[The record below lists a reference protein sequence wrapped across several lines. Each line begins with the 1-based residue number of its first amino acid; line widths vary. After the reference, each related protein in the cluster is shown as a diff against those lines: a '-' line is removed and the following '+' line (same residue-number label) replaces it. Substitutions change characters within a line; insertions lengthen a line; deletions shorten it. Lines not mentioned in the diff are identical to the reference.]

1 VSKFC
6 RHGTLAE
13 RCPICRVAVEEAA
26 RAPVGRGRLVS
37 PPRGERSSSRGMTV
51 RREARTTDDGYR
63 SRLAPGL
70 RSSEDAERLAQEI
83 AFAATRLD
91 ALAAAPPGLYAQVA
105 GLEDPEQATWLA
117 FLIAL
122 VGPRERGDPFAEI
135 ERIRV
140 PWGEPVDLA
149 DAERGPRGG
158 RDGARVG
165 ETLGAYGR
173 FAERSGDQRT
183 AFTGDPSW
191 NPQQRFERIHERLA
205 LPGFQRR
212 ARYDMLVA
220 LGRLGRYEL
229 SAPSL
234 LLTEDDA
241 VMAAGKRVFGIGDR
255 MTIERRSRD
264 LAAQAGAPIEALDLA
279 LENWARP
286 ERVTQGF
293 PDLEP
298 SDAALAQAQEALG
311 L

>member
-1 VSKFC
+1 
-6 RHGTLAE
+6 
-13 RCPICRVAVEEAA
+13 
-26 RAPVGRGRLVS
+26 
-37 PPRGERSSSRGMTV
+37 MTV

-63 SRLAPGL
+63 SQLAPGL

-83 AFAATRLD
+83 AFAATRLGV
-91 ALAAAPPGLYAQVA
+91 LVTAPPGLYAEVA
-105 GLEDPEQATWLA
+105 GLEDLEQATWLA
-117 FLIAL
+117 FLVAL
-122 VGPRERGDPFAEI
+122 IGPRDDGDPFVEI

-140 PWGEPVDLA
+140 PWGHPIDLA
-149 DAERGPRGG
+149 GAQAGPRGSL
-158 RDGARVG
+158 DGARVG

-173 FAERSGDQRT
+173 FAERSGDQRS

-205 LPGFQRR
+205 LPGFHRR

-241 VMAAGKRVFGIGDR
+241 VMAAAKRVFGIGDR

-264 LAAQAGAPIEALDLA
+264 LAGQAGTPIEALDLA
-279 LENWARP
+279 LENWARA

-298 SDAALAQAQEALG
+298 GDAELAQAQAALG